1 MTVGEIPKGKFL
13 GACLEKSHM
22 PLEIIEL
29 DFPKSLA
36 EKQVLVRNIF
46 SSICGSQIGEI
57 DAKKGPDKFLP
68 HLLGHEAVSE
78 VVAIGSEVSEVKI
91 GDRVIL
97 HWMKGKGGEALD
109 HSLVSGKR
117 KINAGPITTCS
128 EYSLVSENRC
138 TRIQTTLKLENLP
151 LFGCSITTAYGS
163 LINDAKVNSN
173 DALVV
178 LGLGA
183 LGMWTLEMSRIFK
196 VSSLIGIDTLENRVS
211 RAQKLGFASEK
222 WNFSGDEPEII
233 RLFKGRNASK
243 RLVLMDTTG
252 SVDVINK
259 AFEWIKGEG
268 VMVLVGVTPHPQK
281 ITIDPMPL
289 HFGAKIVGSFG
300 GSILPQ
306 SDIPYLLR
314 MAEEEQF
321 QMEIME
327 KSFFDLSEINQAI
340 ELLRSGS
347 TNKMILK
354 F

>member
-1 MTVGEIPKGKFL
+1 MTVGEIPKGRFL

-22 PLEIIEL
+22 PLEIIKL
-29 DFPKSLA
+29 DFPEFLT
-36 EKQVLVRNIF
+36 EKQVLVKNIF

-57 DAKKGPDKFLP
+57 DAKKGPDQFLP
-68 HLLGHEAVSE
+68 HLLGHEAVSK

-91 GDRVIL
+91 GDTVIL
-97 HWMKGKGGEALD
+97 HWMKGKGGQALD
-109 HSLVSGKR
+109 HFLFNGKR
-117 KINAGPITTCS
+117 KINAGPITTFS

-151 LFGCSITTAYGS
+151 LFGCSVTTAYGS

-211 RAQKLGFASEK
+211 RAQKLGFASEQ

-252 SVDVINK
+252 SIDVINK